1 MAMGSSSVRGMSAA
15 ERLDMVPV
23 LAGRELDFEPIP
35 GGLTNANYKVNTG
48 GHTYFAR
55 LSDPSTALLAIDRAA
70 EHHNSVAA
78 ASTGVAPAVVDFTPK
93 VGVLVIEWITG
104 RTLEPADLR
113 QERTIRAVADACR
126 RLHAGPRFASDFDMF
141 AIQRQ
146 YLRTAL
152 DAGFRLPDRYVEFML
167 QLDHIRTVLRR
178 DPPVTVPCHNDLLAA
193 NFISEGDRLW
203 LIDYEY
209 SGNNDP
215 CFELGNIWSESN
227 LAADQ
232 LDLLV
237 SCYFGRRSTVL
248 TARARLLGLVS
259 QYGWTLWG
267 VIQHNISELD
277 FDFWSWAMEKYDRA
291 VDTFDSPDLADLLAT
306 AAEPDSPLSKETVHD
321 NARTE

>member
-1 MAMGSSSVRGMSAA
+1 M
-15 ERLDMVPV
+15 
-23 LAGRELDFEPIP
+23 
-35 GGLTNANYKVNTG
+35 TTG

-78 ASTGVAPAVVDFTPK
+78 ASTGVAPAVVDFAPE

-113 QERTIRAVADACR
+113 QDRTIRAVADACR

-141 AIQRQ
+141 DD
-146 YLRTAL
+146 TAPIPR
-152 DAGFRLPDRYVEFML
+152 APRWTRGFRLPDRYVEFMP
-167 QLDHIRTVLRR
+167 QLDQIRTVLRR

-237 SCYFGRRSTVL
+237 SCYFGRRSAVPDGQSQ
-248 TARARLLGLVS
+248 AAGSGFAIRLDPVGRHPA
-259 QYGWTLWG
+259 
-267 VIQHNISELD
+267 QHQ
-277 FDFWSWAMEKYDRA
+277 
-291 VDTFDSPDLADLLAT
+291 
-306 AAEPDSPLSKETVHD
+306 
-321 NARTE
+321 

>member
-23 LAGRELDFEPIP
+23 LAGRELDIEPIP

-126 RLHAGPRFASDFDMF
+126 RCTPGRGSPPTSTCLRYSANTSAPRWTPVSGYLIATSNSCCSWTTSVRCCAGTHRSRCPATTTCSPRISS
-141 AIQRQ
+141 RKV
-146 YLRTAL
+146 TAC
-152 DAGFRLPDRYVEFML
+152 G
-167 QLDHIRTVLRR
+167 
-178 DPPVTVPCHNDLLAA
+178 
-193 NFISEGDRLW
+193 
-203 LIDYEY
+203 
-209 SGNNDP
+209 
-215 CFELGNIWSESN
+215 
-227 LAADQ
+227 
-232 LDLLV
+232 
-237 SCYFGRRSTVL
+237 
-248 TARARLLGLVS
+248 
-259 QYGWTLWG
+259 
-267 VIQHNISELD
+267 
-277 FDFWSWAMEKYDRA
+277 
-291 VDTFDSPDLADLLAT
+291 
-306 AAEPDSPLSKETVHD
+306 
-321 NARTE
+321 

>member
-1 MAMGSSSVRGMSAA
+1 MVVSAGRTDAVVRGMTIP

-23 LAGRELDFEPIP
+23 LAGPGRVIEAIP
-35 GGLTNANYKVNTG
+35 GGLTNANYKLSTG

-55 LSDPSTALLAIDRAA
+55 LSDPSSTLLAIDRAA

-78 ASTGVAPAVVDFTPK
+78 AIAGVAPAVVAYAPE
-93 VGVLVIEWITG
+93 VGVLVIEWING
-104 RTLEPADLR
+104 RTLQPADLR
-113 QERTIRAVADACR
+113 QDSTIRAVAAACR

-141 AIQRQ
+141 QIQRQ
-146 YLRTAL
+146 YLRTAC
-152 DAGFRLPDRYVEFML
+152 DAGFRLPDRYVEFMP
-167 QLDHIRTVLRR
+167 QLELIRTVLRR
-178 DPPVTVPCHNDLLAA
+178 DAPGTVPCHNDLLAA
-193 NFISEGDRLW
+193 NFISEGERLW

-237 SCYFGRRSTVL
+237 SCYFGRRSSVL
-248 TARARLLGLVS
+248 TARARLLALMS

-267 VIQHNISELD
+267 VIQHNISELE

-291 VDTFDSPDLADLLAT
+291 VATFDSPDLAALLA
-306 AAEPDSPLSKETVHD
+306 AAADHESPGY
-321 NARTE
+321 

>member
-1 MAMGSSSVRGMSAA
+1 MMGSSSGTDAVVRGPTV
-15 ERLDMVPV
+15 EQRLAMVPIF
-23 LAGRELDFEPIP
+23 AGRDLVVEAIP
-35 GGLTNANYKVNTG
+35 GGLTNANYKVNTD
-48 GHTYFAR
+48 GHCYFAR
-55 LSDPSTALLAIDRAA
+55 LSDPSSDLLAIDRAA

-78 ASTGVAPAVVDFTPK
+78 ATTGVAPAVVDFAPD

-104 RTLEPADLR
+104 RTLQPADLR
-113 QERTIRAVADACR
+113 QDSTIRAVADACR
-126 RLHAGPRFASDFDMF
+126 RLHGGPRFASDFDMLR
-141 AIQRQ
+141 IQQQ
-146 YLRTAL
+146 YLRTAC
-152 DAGFRLPDRYVEFML
+152 DAGFRLPDRYVEFMP
-167 QLDHIRTVLRR
+167 QLDQIRTVLRR

-193 NFISEGDRLW
+193 NFILEGDRLW

-227 LAADQ
+227 LAPDQ
-232 LDLLV
+232 LEELV
-237 SCYFGRRSTVL
+237 SSYFGRPSAVL

-291 VDTFDSPDLADLLAT
+291 VETFDSPDLAALLA
-306 AAEPDSPLSKETVHD
+306 AAADHDVPSHKE
-321 NARTE
+321 ARP

>member
-23 LAGRELDFEPIP
+23 LAGRELDIEPIP

-237 SCYFGRRSTVL
+237 SCYFGRRST
-248 TARARLLGLVS
+248 
-259 QYGWTLWG
+259 
-267 VIQHNISELD
+267 
-277 FDFWSWAMEKYDRA
+277 
-291 VDTFDSPDLADLLAT
+291 P
-306 AAEPDSPLSKETVHD
+306 
-321 NARTE
+321 